1 MRLRRTTA
9 ALTVALAACS
19 SQAGPTTTT
28 TVATTTTT
36 ATTTTAATT
45 TTTRP
50 RVAINVT
57 IEGHPDAEEVVDAFY
72 SWIGDRSLPTPDAPI
87 GLIDHVEVVEP
98 ATDLALPGALYT
110 ADVEG
115 GRVGV
120 ATIGDDVVLLA
131 DEGSGWQVVGAHLAG
146 FGLEPWYGPP
156 VRHVLILGTDARPG
170 EGQQLYRADSIHI
183 VSSNLAARAGSIV
196 GIPRDT
202 LVTTSYGRDKFTH
215 VNATSE
221 RHTDEMLDIARDL
234 TGLPVEGY
242 FITGFLG
249 FTRLVDDFGGVIV
262 DVPFAMAEELSQA
275 YLSKGIQRL
284 WGANALGFS
293 RNRHING
300 GDFTRSYHQ
309 GVVMLAAL
317 NGVLE
322 RDVTTLP
329 ELVRILLARAWTDL
343 SPGQVLTL
351 AAVAFEIDPG
361 NVGNVV
367 LPGEIGLV
375 SGASVVIL
383 DEVGTDA
390 IFADVADGVIDEG

>member
-1 MRLRRTTA
+1 MRLRRTTV

-98 ATDLALPGALYT
+98 ATDLALPGVLYT

-202 LVTTSYGRDKFTH
+202 LVTTSYGTDKFTH

-390 IFADVADGVIDEG
+390 IFADVTDGVIDEG

>member
-19 SQAGPTTTT
+19 SPAGPTTTT

-202 LVTTSYGRDKFTH
+202 LVTTSYGTDKFTH

>member
-98 ATDLALPGALYT
+98 ATDLALPGVLYT

-367 LPGEIGLV
+367 LPGEIVLV

>member
-98 ATDLALPGALYT
+98 ATDLALPGVLYT

-361 NVGNVV
+361 NVSNVV